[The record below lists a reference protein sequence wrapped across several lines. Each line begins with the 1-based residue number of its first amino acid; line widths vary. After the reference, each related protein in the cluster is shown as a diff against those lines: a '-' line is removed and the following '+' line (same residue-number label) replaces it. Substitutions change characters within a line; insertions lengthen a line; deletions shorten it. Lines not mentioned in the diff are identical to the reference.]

1 MRLTKIAIS
10 IVVVA
15 FAAFLFQGC
24 RKVDTGDIEKLTAA
38 DLAKTEPPYNNKEPE
53 KYQVEIWQT
62 SPTGTEKFFIVRN
75 GDKWRIDSA
84 YGSPDQVSNIH
95 TEKDLVLS
103 FAAKSYAEFPTSHGY
118 DEREGMVTE
127 ISLGMLN
134 SKAKGVYERTGTEDG
149 VTKYKVT
156 SDADKGK
163 ESVVSFD
170 EKLGIPVRKEIYK
183 GTGAERTLEMTVTLN
198 GFKPEADE
206 GAFVLPKEFKKV
218 SVEEIKKI
226 LSGIKQ

>member
-1 MRLTKIAIS
+1 MQLKKIAGFI
-10 IVVVA
+10 IVVAV
-15 FAAFLFQGC
+15 AAFIFQGC

-62 SPTGTEKFFIVRN
+62 SPSGTEKFFIVRS

-103 FAAKSYAEFPTSHGY
+103 FASRSYAEFPTSHGY

-127 ISLGMLN
+127 ISLGLLN
-134 SKAKGVYERTGTEDG
+134 SKAKGVYEKTGTEG
-149 VTKYKVT
+149 GITKYKVT

-163 ESVVSFD
+163 ESIMSFD
-170 EKLGIPVRKEIYK
+170 ETLGIPVKKEIYK
-183 GTGAERTLEMTVTLN
+183 GTGAERSLEMTVTLN
-198 GFKPEADE
+198 GFKAEIDGA
-206 GAFVLPKEFKKV
+206 AFVMPKDFKKV

-226 LSGIKQ
+226 LSGIK